1 MSFNPDTSK
10 RAQEVIFSRKINDV
24 NHLRLLFKNTSVQNV
39 SIPKHLRTY
48 LDQELTFKHHINEKI
63 SRSIDKTEPPKGIGF
78 TF

>member
-24 NHLRLLFKNTSVQNV
+24 NHLRLLFKNTPVQNL
-39 SIPKHLRTY
+39 STPKHLRTY

-63 SRSIDKTEPPKGIGF
+63 SRSIDKQNH
-78 TF
+78 